1 MSVRV
6 RFAPSPTGHL
16 HVGGARTALF
26 NWLLARKT
34 GGTFILRIEDTD
46 RERSSEEMSQGILE
60 ALSWMGLDWDEG
72 PYYQSRR
79 LTGYRALARRLV
91 SNSQAYH
98 CFCSPGQ
105 LAAKRKEAPS
115 SKGEWKYDRTCLA
128 LEENQVGDKLS
139 RGEPA
144 AVRFRVPKGSVRFED
159 AVFGDITKECKEI
172 EDFVLLRSDGQP
184 TYHLSVVADDMD
196 MRVTHVI
203 RGADHISN
211 TPKQILLF
219 DALGADQ
226 PKFIHVPLILG
237 EDKSRLSKR
246 HSATSVLA
254 YRDQGVLPE
263 AFNNFLALLGWSDGT
278 DRELFDQPSLVEAFS
293 LERISKADAVFNPE
307 KLGWFNGQYINALPV
322 EELAGRLRSTM
333 ENAGIWKDRFGL
345 SHRDWFHSLI
355 ELLRPRFRSLN
366 DLALEVNTYA
376 GDDLEYEPAALER
389 FMKDPALAE
398 YLPELA
404 ARLEGV
410 EQFDLTETEKALRG
424 LADELGVKAGLLIN
438 AARVSLTGKA
448 VAPGIFDVMVVLGR
462 EKTVERLRRAASLM

>member
-46 RERSSEEMSQGILE
+46 PERSSEEMSQGILD

-79 LTGYRALARRLV
+79 LTGYRALAERLV
-91 SNSQAYH
+91 TNAQAYH
-98 CFCSPGQ
+98 CFCSPDQ
-105 LAAKRKEAPS
+105 LAAKRKEASS
-115 SKGEWKYDRTCLA
+115 SKAGWKYDRTCLA
-128 LEENQVGDKLS
+128 LEEKQVGDKLA

-144 AVRFRVPKGSVRFED
+144 AVRFHVPEGSIRFED
-159 AVFGDITKECKEI
+159 AVFGHITKECKEI

-184 TYHLSVVADDMD
+184 TYHLSVVADDLD

-203 RGADHISN
+203 RGADHLSN

-237 EDKSRLSKR
+237 EDKYRLSKR
-246 HSATSVLA
+246 HGATSVLA
-254 YRDQGVLPE
+254 YRDQGILPE
-263 AFNNFLALLGWSDGT
+263 AFNNFLVLLGWSDGT

-293 LERISKADAVFNPE
+293 LEGISKADAVFNPD
-307 KLGWFNGQYINALPV
+307 KLGWFNGRYINALPV

-333 ENAGIWKDRFGL
+333 ENVGIWKDRFGD

-366 DLALEVNTYA
+366 DLSLEVNTYA

-389 FMKDPALAE
+389 FMKEPRLAE

-410 EQFDLTETEKALRG
+410 EQFDLTETEEALRG
-424 LADELGVKAGLLIN
+424 LAEELGVKAGLLIN

-448 VAPGIFDVMVVLGR
+448 VAPGIFEVMVVLGR

>member
-26 NWLLARKT
+26 NWLLARKM
-34 GGTFILRIEDTD
+34 GGTLILRIEDTD

-72 PYYQSRR
+72 PYYQSER
-79 LTGYRALARRLV
+79 LTGYRALAQRLV
-91 SNSQAYH
+91 TNAQAYH
-98 CFCSPGQ
+98 CFCSPDQ

-115 SKGEWKYDRTCLA
+115 SKAEWKYDRTCLA
-128 LEENQVGDKLS
+128 LEEKQVEDKLA

-144 AVRFRVPKGSVRFED
+144 AVRFRVPEGSVRFED
-159 AVFGDITKECKEI
+159 AVFGDITKECQEI

-196 MRVTHVI
+196 MNVTHVI

-246 HSATSVLA
+246 HGATSVLA

-263 AFNNFLALLGWSDGT
+263 AFNNFLVLLGWSDGT
-278 DRELFDQPSLVEAFS
+278 DREFFDQPSLVEAFS
-293 LERISKADAVFNPE
+293 LERISKADAVFNPD

-322 EELAGRLRSTM
+322 EALAGRLRSTM
-333 ENAGIWKDRFGL
+333 ENVGTWKDRFGA

-389 FMKDPALAE
+389 FMKEPALAE

-410 EQFDLTETEKALRG
+410 EQFDLTETEKALRA
-424 LADELGVKAGLLIN
+424 LAGELGVKAGLLIN

-462 EKTVERLRRAASLM
+462 EKTVARLRRAASLI